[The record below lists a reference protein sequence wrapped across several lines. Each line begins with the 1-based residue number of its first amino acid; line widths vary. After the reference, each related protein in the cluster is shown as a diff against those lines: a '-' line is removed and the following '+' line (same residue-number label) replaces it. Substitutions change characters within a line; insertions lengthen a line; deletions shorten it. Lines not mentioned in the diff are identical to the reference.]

1 MRSMGFRVA
10 ALAIVLLG
18 IALLVPSSTPISLGE
33 SLAIGPFRLTA
44 YGACAAVGALLAAMV
59 MLWLGKRNNLPKGTA
74 MAAVLYGTVG
84 ALLGSRIVYCA
95 AMIESI
101 SVDFGLL
108 FIVRLWEGGYTLF
121 GGLWGGLAG
130 IALYV
135 RLTRQTAKPLLDI
148 AAPAAALFLMMIR
161 LGEAF
166 TSQGLGFYVEQTAWQ
181 FFPFAV
187 QDAYGYW
194 NAPVYVFEAFAAF
207 VIAAVCLRAAL
218 HSRPGMATALL
229 FTLVSLSQ
237 ILLDSWRHDEYIRF
251 GFVHFNQL
259 AAVATLAVLLLI
271 RVFHRVKQSGWN
283 AWHII
288 RSAAFAPLVGVLIW
302 VEFALEKS
310 DISNVILYCIMAAA
324 LCAMGVLVLHNG
336 KDRERG

>member
-194 NAPVYVFEAFAAF
+194 NAPVCF
-207 VIAAVCLRAAL
+207 
-218 HSRPGMATALL
+218 
-229 FTLVSLSQ
+229 
-237 ILLDSWRHDEYIRF
+237 
-251 GFVHFNQL
+251 
-259 AAVATLAVLLLI
+259 
-271 RVFHRVKQSGWN
+271 
-283 AWHII
+283 
-288 RSAAFAPLVGVLIW
+288 
-302 VEFALEKS
+302 
-310 DISNVILYCIMAAA
+310 
-324 LCAMGVLVLHNG
+324 
-336 KDRERG
+336 

>member
-1 MRSMGFRVA
+1 
-10 ALAIVLLG
+10 
-18 IALLVPSSTPISLGE
+18 
-33 SLAIGPFRLTA
+33 
-44 YGACAAVGALLAAMV
+44 
-59 MLWLGKRNNLPKGTA
+59 
-74 MAAVLYGTVG
+74 
-84 ALLGSRIVYCA
+84 
-95 AMIESI
+95 
-101 SVDFGLL
+101 
-108 FIVRLWEGGYTLF
+108 
-121 GGLWGGLAG
+121 
-130 IALYV
+130 
-135 RLTRQTAKPLLDI
+135 
-148 AAPAAALFLMMIR
+148 
-161 LGEAF
+161 
-166 TSQGLGFYVEQTAWQ
+166 
-181 FFPFAV
+181 
-187 QDAYGYW
+187 
-194 NAPVYVFEAFAAF
+194 VYVFEAFAAF